1 LIILLTHISYG
12 YPGSIHVSRKID
24 PLVKCIMEGV
34 MLPSPSQVEH
44 IASDIGGYKQENERL
59 LNEVGVNWQLLE
71 PPGSSV

>member
-1 LIILLTHISYG
+1 
-12 YPGSIHVSRKID
+12 
-24 PLVKCIMEGV
+24 MEGA

-59 LNEVGVNWQLLE
+59 LSEVGVNWQLLE